1 MDTGDRDANRGGKQ
15 VPWGDGVLDA
25 YLDGELDDME
35 REAVERYLL
44 ADAEAAAYVRSGR
57 LIRQD
62 LHRLF
67 DKRLEAPLPPQHVDL
82 GLAIERATQGDGM
95 PQRHRADWLRLPL
108 QLAAAAVFVIVMLG
122 AIAVGLRAVVG
133 GPADQDLF
141 ALFST
146 GQGDDTS
153 LQQVADDGAAPDA
166 TLAAGGAT
174 TLDDGTTEPATPGHG
189 APDFSIFGFNLVGA
203 RLLSESDES
212 AMQLVYESEAGRRV
226 ELFYSPDAESSE
238 TSLTVMEEGLVSALF
253 WRTDGRSYSLIGD
266 VPRDLILEMGRVVDG
281 EWTVPL
287 PSEAA
292 ESAGTGDESGAHNT
306 DSSSVTGDGDAD
318 AEEIPAAGGESL

>member
-1 MDTGDRDANRGGKQ
+1 MDTSDRDANQGGKQ

-25 YLDGELDDME
+25 YLDGELDDTE

-67 DKRLEAPLPPQHVDL
+67 DKRLEAPLPPQHVEL
-82 GLAIERATQGDGM
+82 GLAIERASQGNEIRQGY
-95 PQRHRADWLRLPL
+95 RADWLRLPL
-108 QLAAAAVFVIVMLG
+108 QLAAAAVFAVVMLG
-122 AIAVGLRAVVG
+122 AIAVGLRAVIG

-146 GQGDDTS
+146 GQGDDAATV
-153 LQQVADDGAAPDA
+153 QQVSDDGSAADA
-166 TLAAGGAT
+166 TT
-174 TLDDGTTEPATPGHG
+174 TVLEDGTAEPAAPGHG
-189 APDFSIFGFNLVGA
+189 APDFSVFGFNLVGA

-253 WRTDGRSYSLIGD
+253 WRTAGRSYSLIGD

-287 PSEAA
+287 PSQAAGGASEADGLGA
-292 ESAGTGDESGAHNT
+292 DDTDASAA
-306 DSSSVTGDGDAD
+306 TGDGDT
-318 AEEIPAAGGESL
+318 EEIPAAGGESL

>member
-1 MDTGDRDANRGGKQ
+1 MDTNDRDANQGGKK
-15 VPWGDGVLDA
+15 VPWGDGILDA
-25 YLDGELDDME
+25 YLDGELDDAE

-67 DKRLEAPLPPQHVDL
+67 DNRLEAPLPPHHVEL
-82 GLAIERATQGDGM
+82 GLAIERANRVNQM
-95 PQRHRADWLRLPL
+95 PRPPRAEWLRLPL

-133 GPADQDLF
+133 GPSDQDLF
-141 ALFST
+141 ALFSPGT
-146 GQGDDTS
+146 VDDAS
-153 LQQVADDGAAPDA
+153 LQQVATDGATPDA
-166 TLAAGGAT
+166 TLAAGGAAT
-174 TLDDGTTEPATPGHG
+174 TLDDGTIEPAAPGHG
-189 APDFSIFGFNLVGA
+189 APDFSVFGFNLVGA

-292 ESAGTGDESGAHNT
+292 ERANDGAAFGGDDADTSAA
-306 DSSSVTGDGDAD
+306 TGDGESEA
-318 AEEIPAAGGESL
+318 IPAAGGDSL

>member
-1 MDTGDRDANRGGKQ
+1 MDTGGRDANRGGKR
-15 VPWGDGVLDA
+15 VPWGDGILDA
-25 YLDGELDDME
+25 YLDGELDDAE

-67 DKRLEAPLPPQHVDL
+67 DKRLESPLPPQHVDL
-82 GLAIERATQGDGM
+82 GLAIERASQMNGS
-95 PQRHRADWLRLPL
+95 PQRQHGDWLRLPL
-108 QLAAAAVFVIVMLG
+108 QLAAAAVFAIVMLG
-122 AIAVGLRAVVG
+122 AIAVGLRAIVG
-133 GPADQDLF
+133 GPSDQDLF
-141 ALFST
+141 ALFAP
-146 GQGDDTS
+146 GPGDDAP
-153 LQQVADDGAAPDA
+153 LQQVVDDGSAPEA
-166 TLAAGGAT
+166 TLAAGGAAT
-174 TLDDGTTEPATPGHG
+174 TLDDGATEPAAPGHG
-189 APDFSIFGFNLVGA
+189 APDFSVFGFNLVGA
-203 RLLSESDES
+203 RLLSENDES

-238 TSLTVMEEGLVSALF
+238 ASLTVMEEGLVSALF

-287 PSEAA
+287 PNEAA
-292 ESAGTGDESGAHNT
+292 ERANDGAGLGD
-306 DSSSVTGDGDAD
+306 DDAD
-318 AEEIPAAGGESL
+318 ASAITGDTEADEIPAAGGESL

>member
-1 MDTGDRDANRGGKQ
+1 MDTGGRDANRGGKK
-15 VPWGDGVLDA
+15 VPWGDGILDA
-25 YLDGELDDME
+25 YLDGELDDAE
-35 REAVERYLL
+35 REAVEHHLL

-67 DKRLEAPLPPQHVDL
+67 DKRLEAPLPPQHVEL
-82 GLAIERATQGDGM
+82 GLAIERANQVNRM
-95 PQRHRADWLRLPL
+95 PQQQRGDWLRLPL
-108 QLAAAAVFVIVMLG
+108 QLAAAAVFAIVMLG
-122 AIAVGLRAVVG
+122 AIAVGLRAIVG

-141 ALFST
+141 ALFSP
-146 GQGDDTS
+146 GSGDDAP
-153 LQQVADDGAAPDA
+153 LQQVVDDGAAPDA
-166 TLAAGGAT
+166 TLAAGGAVT
-174 TLDDGTTEPATPGHG
+174 TLDDGTTEPAAPGHG
-189 APDFSIFGFNLVGA
+189 APDFSVFGFNLVGA

-253 WRTDGRSYSLIGD
+253 WRTAGRSYSLIGD

-287 PSEAA
+287 PGEAA
-292 ESAGTGDESGAHNT
+292 GSTNDGAGLGGDDAGSSAA
-306 DSSSVTGDGDAD
+306 TGDGE
-318 AEEIPAAGGESL
+318 AEDIPAAGGESL